1 MYNDRTLHI
10 INTHD
15 TSKPLFLYN
24 AWQEAHTPN
33 EVPDKFLGPDPE
45 AGGIDWPLR
54 RTYEGM
60 LHALDSAL
68 GNVTAALKAK
78 QMWDK
83 TIIVF
88 SSAPADALLNDA
100 PCPPCASH
108 GASINRTP
116 ESFPALAA
124 PLSRLSA
131 GCSRCPQLTTIL
143 THLLPPIG
151 LSSRPQVTT
160 VGERTGSSAV
170 TSKHRRLKLNCPL
183 LSACWVILC
192 YRIFTIC
199 VGSVLVSLYVA

>member
-131 GCSRCPQLTTIL
+131 GCSQSMRTADNDTDHSL
-143 THLLPPIG
+143 
-151 LSSRPQVTT
+151 VTT
-160 VGERTGSSAV
+160 DWPV
-170 TSKHRRLKLNCPL
+170 
-183 LSACWVILC
+183 LSPAGDNGG
-192 YRIFTIC
+192 REDRQF
-199 VGSVLVSLYVA
+199 GGNK